1 MHSSPSDGL
10 ARIGLPPW
18 TRQKTNDEPHQKS
31 FTTMRKVSPEG
42 CGDKGMKTGCAHSPN
57 PSSSRQSTWSRTV
70 RAAGRIPAARRATR
84 CTPSGASSGATSCGC
99 RIFGGGLGGNGAGR
113 VFDERGVRG
122 SERWSEYPIKNFVF
136 SAMNPSATTHRKVI
150 SPSSGL
156 GASFSASA
164 RGVSGCSSTLR
175 AQSMIAETAYL
186 SEPRPARLCETSRR
200 LEPGIFEHLPVWCA

>member
-1 MHSSPSDGL
+1 
-10 ARIGLPPW
+10 
-18 TRQKTNDEPHQKS
+18 
-31 FTTMRKVSPEG
+31 MRKVSPEG

-175 AQSMIAETAYL
+175 AHSMIAKQHTFL
-186 SEPRPARLCETSRR
+186 SLGLRGSAKRVGDWSLESLSICACGVPDASSLPPGNPRKTRSYSCRTRNWQSSR
-200 LEPGIFEHLPVWCA
+200 